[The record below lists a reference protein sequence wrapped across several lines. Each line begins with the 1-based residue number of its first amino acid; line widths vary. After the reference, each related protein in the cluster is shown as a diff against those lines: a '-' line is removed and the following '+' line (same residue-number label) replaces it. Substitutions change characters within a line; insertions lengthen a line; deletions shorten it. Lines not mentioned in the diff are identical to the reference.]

1 MVAIP
6 ASLKAR
12 FMSLI
17 DQAERLKRT
26 WTDQYVQVREGIPA
40 LTRFRGLTGCVKT
53 VNMNC
58 RLLVEFQQTV
68 DISWYDIDPA
78 HVIRVDAPKVVE
90 PVATTPPIPAA
101 TPQPPVTAAPPE
113 TSKKLSPI
121 EMIRAQQAKSANQS
135 HSEGTAPLKKQ
146 EESSSPTVTPPP
158 VPAKPLSPIEMI
170 RAQQA
175 KSKSLAESTPQVP
188 PKEELPATSEEPMAP
203 VAVTATPQ
211 KLSPIEMIRAQQAA
225 RAKADPATTAAKSVS
240 PPVAQEKLGEAV
252 APQAAKSPIELIRE
266 QQKRAQAEV
275 QKLEAPVNPQ
285 EKIDPPPAAKPLSPM
300 EIIRQQQAAKLAKE
314 QANRASTE
322 D

>member
-1 MVAIP
+1 
-6 ASLKAR
+6 
-12 FMSLI
+12 MSLI

-78 HVIRVDAPKVVE
+78 HVIRVEAPKVVE

-101 TPQPPVTAAPPE
+101 VPQPPVTAAPPE
-113 TSKKLSPI
+113 TTKRLSPI

-135 HSEGTAPLKKQ
+135 HSEGTAPLTKPTA
-146 EESSSPTVTPPP
+146 SSSPTLTSPP

-175 KSKSLAESTPQVP
+175 KSKSLEASTPQVP
-188 PKEELPATSEEPMAP
+188 PKEELPATPEEPMAP
-203 VAVTATPQ
+203 AVVTAIPQ

-225 RAKADPATTAAKSVS
+225 RAKADPATNAAKSGS
-240 PPVAQEKLGEAV
+240 PLAAEEKLSETV

-275 QKLEAPVNPQ
+275 QKPESPVNPQ
-285 EKIDPPPAAKPLSPM
+285 EMIDPLPVAKPLSPM

-314 QANRASTE
+314 QASQTTAE

>member
-1 MVAIP
+1 
-6 ASLKAR
+6 
-12 FMSLI
+12 MSLI

-90 PVATTPPIPAA
+90 PVATTPPK
-101 TPQPPVTAAPPE
+101 PPVTAAPPE
-113 TSKKLSPI
+113 TTKKLSPI
-121 EMIRAQQAKSANQS
+121 EMIRAQQAKTANPS
-135 HSEGTAPLKKQ
+135 LPEGTAPLTK
-146 EESSSPTVTPPP
+146 EEDSPSPAVTSPP

-175 KSKSLAESTPQVP
+175 KSKSLEASTPQVP
-188 PKEELPATSEEPMAP
+188 PKEELPATPEEPMAP
-203 VAVTATPQ
+203 AVVTAIPQ
-211 KLSPIEMIRAQQAA
+211 KLSPIEMIRTQQAA
-225 RAKADPATTAAKSVS
+225 RAKADPATNAAKSGS
-240 PPVAQEKLGEAV
+240 PPAAEEKLSETV

-275 QKLEAPVNPQ
+275 QKPESPVNPQ
-285 EKIDPPPAAKPLSPM
+285 KMTDPLPVAKPLSLM

-314 QANRASTE
+314 QASQATAE

>member
-1 MVAIP
+1 M
-6 ASLKAR
+6 
-12 FMSLI
+12 I

-40 LTRFRGLTGCVKT
+40 LTRFRGLTGYVKT

-90 PVATTPPIPAA
+90 PVTTTPSIPAA
-101 TPQPPVTAAPPE
+101 APQPPVTAAPPE
-113 TSKKLSPI
+113 TTKKLSPI

-135 HSEGTAPLKKQ
+135 HSEGTAPPTKQ
-146 EESSSPTVTPPP
+146 EDSPSPTVTAPQ
-158 VPAKPLSPIEMI
+158 VPAKPLSPMEMI

-175 KSKSLAESTPQVP
+175 KSRSLAESTPQVP
-188 PKEELPATSEEPMAP
+188 PKVELPATPEEPMTPA
-203 VAVTATPQ
+203 VVTATPQ

-225 RAKADPATTAAKSVS
+225 RAKADPATTASKSAS
-240 PPVAQEKLGEAV
+240 PPAAQEKLSETV
-252 APQAAKSPIELIRE
+252 TPQAVKSPIELIRE

-275 QKLEAPVNPQ
+275 QKLESPVNPQ
-285 EKIDPPPAAKPLSPM
+285 DKIDPPPTAKPLSPM

-314 QANRASTE
+314 QANQASAE